1 MRLLNTYYIPNTD
14 NPKTQK
20 AVPPENRDPQMA
32 HRLGSK
38 GNWTEIRNTCRKRG
52 DRGEGRVEA
61 QRETASG
68 DSFLLP
74 STMNLRCWGMKEDG
88 TEPNSM
94 GTN

>member
-1 MRLLNTYYIPNTD
+1 
-14 NPKTQK
+14 
-20 AVPPENRDPQMA
+20 MA

-52 DRGEGRVEA
+52 RQGRRQGRGIERDGKWRLV
-61 QRETASG
+61 
-68 DSFLLP
+68 P
-74 STMNLRCWGMKEDG
+74 SIIYHDYLRCWGMKEDG

>member
-1 MRLLNTYYIPNTD
+1 MIFPRRRRLFLQRTET
-14 NPKTQK
+14 T
-20 AVPPENRDPQMA
+20 QMA

-52 DRGEGRVEA
+52 GRGEGRVEA
-61 QRETASG
+61 QREMASG
-68 DSFLLP
+68 DSFLLL